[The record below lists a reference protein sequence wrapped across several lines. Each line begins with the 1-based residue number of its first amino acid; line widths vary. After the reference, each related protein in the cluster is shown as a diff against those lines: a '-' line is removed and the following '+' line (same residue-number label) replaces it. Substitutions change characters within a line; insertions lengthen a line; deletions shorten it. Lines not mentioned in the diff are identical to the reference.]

1 MKRGIGFGKI
11 GLNIGQM
18 KLGDKEDKS
27 KDDSGGGSEA
37 GFGSF
42 GSFTNK
48 AKDSNEIT
56 NLVNEEE
63 NKEINKKFIKILLIR
78 DNIIS

>member
-42 GSFTNK
+42 GSFNNK
-48 AKDSNEIT
+48 AKDST
-56 NLVNEEE
+56 
-63 NKEINKKFIKILLIR
+63 
-78 DNIIS
+78 